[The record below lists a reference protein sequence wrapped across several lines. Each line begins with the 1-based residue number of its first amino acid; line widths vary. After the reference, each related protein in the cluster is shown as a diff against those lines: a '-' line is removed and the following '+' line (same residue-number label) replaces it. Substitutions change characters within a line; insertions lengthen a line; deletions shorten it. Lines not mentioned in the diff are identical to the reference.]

1 MELKI
6 NNSTLHI
13 QHSTLHSQHFTLNPT
28 PHCPL
33 TTKTEVIIK
42 MNEKYISTL
51 MVSGSLG
58 VIFSSVFGEWNN
70 DVLALII
77 LMAID
82 FITGIIT
89 AAAFQKS
96 SKSETGGLSSK
107 AAFKGIAK
115 KVCEMMLVAVAYQSE
130 VLLHVDYIRA
140 AVIWALCAAEII
152 SITENAADMDILPE
166 SVRKIFDNTVRSLNK
181 SKDE

>member
-1 MELKI
+1 MNDKYY
-6 NNSTLHI
+6 
-13 QHSTLHSQHFTLNPT
+13 
-28 PHCPL
+28 L
-33 TTKTEVIIK
+33 TILA
-42 MNEKYISTL
+42 S
-51 MVSGSLG
+51 SGFG
-58 VIFSSVFGEWNN
+58 VVFASIFGEWNN

-107 AAFKGIAK
+107 AALKGIAK

-130 VLLHVDYIRA
+130 VLLHVDYVRV

-166 SVRKIFDNTVRSLNK
+166 SVKKIFENVIKTLDKNAKPTTKRKPNKKDGDNKNDRN
-181 SKDE
+181 

>member
-1 MELKI
+1 
-6 NNSTLHI
+6 
-13 QHSTLHSQHFTLNPT
+13 
-28 PHCPL
+28 
-33 TTKTEVIIK
+33 

-107 AAFKGIAK
+107 AALKGIAK
-115 KVCEMMLVAVAYQSE
+115 KVCEMMLVAAAFQSE
-130 VLLHVDYIRA
+130 MLLHVDYLRI
-140 AVIWALCAAEII
+140 AVIWGLCGAEII
-152 SITENAADMDILPE
+152 SIMENADDMDILPE
-166 SVRKIFDNTVRSLNK
+166 SVKKVLGRVTKTLNK
-181 SKDE
+181 DEKEENKDHDDQDGHDQ